1 MDYQNQTALQS
12 QEQEPWYMNGGKE
25 EWIERMK
32 LYDPEGYAEWL
43 IERREKDRIRYANLT
58 REQKDINNEK
68 SRIRYANRTE
78 EQKEKRREK
87 DRIRKQKKR
96 DEKRKAELKD
106 DNPPLSFL

>member
-1 MDYQNQTALQS
+1 MDYET
-12 QEQEPWYMNGGKE
+12 QEKEPWYMNGGKE

-43 IERREKDRIRYANLT
+43 IERREKDRIRLRNRYANLTEEKKEKLREKDRKRYANLT

-68 SRIRYANRTE
+68 RRIRN
-78 EQKEKRREK
+78 
-87 DRIRKQKKR
+87 QKKR